1 MTVAL
6 QPRRVRS
13 FVGIAIGAALL
24 FAACGGGGSSKASDS
39 TAPTSKPGNATPT
52 TEATAGGGGRG
63 NCYTTPGTQKA
74 RVRFV
79 NLFTNS
85 TYPKGSITVWQGYG
99 ADDGCGKKLAT
110 VPYGTASD
118 YIDVTAAD
126 KDGNWTA
133 TAYVGTSTAQD
144 HQIINQTETWK
155 GGEQVTIV
163 FQPGDPTSGQPPNS
177 GSVQAFFEK
186 DSVSD
191 SSALKPVAGKAV
203 LAVAATAVEY
213 VDKEGAW
220 VAGVAGQPKCLLA
233 PGDTEST
240 RTNVGGTSL
249 IPYAVA
255 PGTVNLGLF
264 LSDPGVCTGTPAIG
278 PATINA
284 AAGSRTLVL
293 AYGPDK
299 QNIKLLVL
307 PVAS

>member
-1 MTVAL
+1 MTLAL
-6 QPRRVRS
+6 QPRRARA
-13 FVGIAIGAALL
+13 FVGIAVGAALL
-24 FAACGGGGSSKASDS
+24 AACGGGGSPKASGS
-39 TAPTSKPGNATPT
+39 TAPGTTTGATPT
-52 TEATAGGGGRG
+52 TAATAGGGTG

-79 NLFTNS
+79 NLFTNT

-133 TAYVGTSTAQD
+133 TAYVGSSTARD
-144 HQIINQTETWK
+144 HQIINQSETWK

-177 GSVQAFFEK
+177 GDVQAFFEK
-186 DSVSD
+186 DSASD
-191 SSALKPVAGKAV
+191 SSAIKPVAGKAV

-213 VDKEGAW
+213 VDKAGAW
-220 VAGVAGQPKCLLA
+220 VAGITGQPKCLLG

-240 RTNVGGTSL
+240 RTNIGGTSL

-264 LSDPGVCTGTPAIG
+264 PSNPGVCTGTPAIG
-278 PATINA
+278 PATVNA
-284 AAGSRTLVL
+284 TAGSRTLVL

-299 QNIKLLVL
+299 QSIKLLVL